1 MALLSV
7 SQAANN
13 IIQLVGSV
21 EGILASFPAT
31 NADGSS
37 NVAAQNQAIVDTVN
51 SLVSSGLF
59 PLPAGVTLSQI
70 QAFAPLL
77 VKLIANY
84 KLATQKTEL

>member
-21 EGILASFPAT
+21 EGILVAFPAT
-31 NADGSS
+31 NADGSA

-59 PLPAGVTLSQI
+59 PLPDGVTLAQI

-77 VKLIANY
+77 VKLIDNY
-84 KLATQKTEL
+84 KLATKKTEL